1 MFCPRCGKEIKN
13 NQRFCVNCGY
23 DLSEEI
29 NTEKQD
35 DFYKKK
41 SYYKKPLEKKKFD
54 INDIRFDVITGFLFK
69 VFLTVVVIGAGVI
82 GLKLA
87 ANYLPADAIG
97 NDRAK
102 YEMYM
107 EDPSSIPELTQPE
120 TLQDLIKNL
129 KDVQTFLALY
139 LKYSDDSEEDKAKVF
154 DNYRKQLLKIEMFSN
169 DNLLK
174 EDIKNSLP
182 QTKKDF
188 NKCAKYYNRLL
199 SPVGLKIVSD
209 TAYAKY
215 HLEEDYRFTY
225 KKFGAY
231 VSPDMKSYLY
241 LRAKHNSEF
250 LENGGFLSVSPKE
263 MNKRISDYEKFM
275 LHNADFAQINEVR
288 DYLYYYTFGY
298 IFAADRQEM
307 KAITHNTYKKWDK
320 KFIKQNK
327 SSQLNPIFN
336 KMVTSANGIS
346 PNQFDSLYPYEYE
359 KMLNSIRPQSG
370 DLEDI
375 FSDIRKSVMKEM
387 SNVGYKYVYSQAEGM
402 WQPFSDNVK
411 IAKDS
416 LLLADNGQGGFD
428 VYNNK
433 FKKTNQVLNLDPNS
447 KIMIKRG
454 QLLSYNPQCLQISK
468 VDYTYGSFS
477 TKVISSKEIR
487 QYFPDVLIIN
497 VDNIG
502 MSPVQVTKTT
512 EKQSYMLISHAGSN
526 FDGYTL
532 NADVPVQQGELSN
545 IFTINSTN
553 TVNVE
558 WLPTS
563 GDGKQYYIVFVT
575 NMPEQPKED
584 TNAQQSPQAQTQA
597 PATTL
602 P

>member
-41 SYYKKPLEKKKFD
+41 SYYKNPLEKKKFD

-69 VFLTVVVIGAGVI
+69 VFLTLVVIGAGVI

-139 LKYSDDSEEDKAKVF
+139 LKYSDDSDEDKAKVF

-327 SSQLNPIFN
+327 SSQLNPIFS

-454 QLLSYNPQCLQISK
+454 QLLSYNPQSLQISK

>member
-139 LKYSDDSEEDKAKVF
+139 LKYSDDSDEDKAKVF

-327 SSQLNPIFN
+327 SSQLNPIFS

-584 TNAQQSPQAQTQA
+584 TNAQQSPQAQTQT